1 VRQQLDDLRLQT
13 PAALTGFDQAL
24 ASLGA
29 IQAWCEQHLRSFAPG
44 LSVLSKLLRLLAR
57 PMESHGVHNVTSD
70 GPAVFETHV
79 ADASVLGDEASTEN
93 AATTPQTV
101 ESVGAVPS
109 SRTPLTGRQA
119 ALERIREAR
128 HWFETHEPSSPI
140 PVLLK
145 RAEQFVG
152 KRYAEIVE
160 AIPTELLVKWDADA

>member
-79 ADASVLGDEASTEN
+79 ADASVLGDEASTEKCRN
-93 AATTPQTV
+93 DATDCR
-101 ESVGAVPS
+101 VGG
-109 SRTPLTGRQA
+109 SRAKLPNTSHWPAGSAGKDTRSTPLVRN
-119 ALERIREAR
+119 
-128 HWFETHEPSSPI
+128 P
-140 PVLLK
+140 
-145 RAEQFVG
+145 
-152 KRYAEIVE
+152 
-160 AIPTELLVKWDADA
+160 